1 MMDRKLSAEEW
12 QAELRAII
20 KKYREA
26 ASAGPVSAK
35 AARDEAIAACRS
47 LGLSEGDAQRYLA
60 PKGAG
65 P

>member
-26 ASAGPVSAK
+26 ASTGPVSAK
-35 AARDEAIAACRS
+35 AAKDEALAACRA
-47 LGLSEGDAQRYLA
+47 LGLSEGEAERYLA
-60 PKGAG
+60 SKGK